1 MLFYATMVCTQ
12 ANLPGSEPFM
22 SPEPILVVDK
32 EPKCLTLARQVLTA
46 AGYTVLAARKGEQA
60 IQMVA
65 KEQPALLFLEICL
78 PGPIDGC
85 AVTRCVRE
93 FSDLPIIALSSSAE
107 SEDILRAFDAGVDDY
122 ITKPFDPKILLARL
136 RAVLKRSRGSVVAPA
151 QIICSNLVIDQAA
164 RRVSIDGAEIYLT
177 ETEYNLLL
185 ELARHRNQVLLHEQL
200 LVAVWGA
207 KFRTEID
214 YLRSYIHILR
224 RKLEPD
230 PTRPRLILSRP
241 GVGYMLVTA
250 PTQAAG
256 S

>member
-1 MLFYATMVCTQ
+1 
-12 ANLPGSEPFM
+12 M
-22 SPEPILVVDK
+22 SPDRILIVDK
-32 EPKCLTLARQVLTA
+32 EPKNITLVRQVLSA
-46 AGYTVLAARKGEQA
+46 AGYIVLAARKGEQA

-65 KEQPALLFLEICL
+65 REQPALLLLETAL
-78 PGPIDGC
+78 PGALDGFTV
-85 AVTRCVRE
+85 ARRVRE
-93 FSDLPIIALSSSAE
+93 FSDLPVVVLACSAE

-122 ITKPFDPKILLARL
+122 ITKPFDPRILLARL
-136 RAVLKRSRGSVVAPA
+136 RAVLRRSRGNVSVPA
-151 QIICSNLVIDQAA
+151 EITCDNLVIDLAA
-164 RRVSIDGAEIYLT
+164 RRVTIDGAEIYLT

-224 RKLEPD
+224 RKLEPN
-230 PTRPRLILSRP
+230 PAQPQLILSRP

-250 PTQAAG
+250 PTKAARN
-256 S
+256 